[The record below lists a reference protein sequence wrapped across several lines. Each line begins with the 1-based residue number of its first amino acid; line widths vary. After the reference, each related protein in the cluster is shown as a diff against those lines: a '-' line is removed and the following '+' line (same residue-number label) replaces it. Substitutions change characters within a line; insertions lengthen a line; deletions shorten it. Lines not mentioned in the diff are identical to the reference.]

1 MDNRP
6 IGVFDSGVGGLS
18 AVRRLEKLLPGEDIV
33 YFGDTG
39 RMPYGTRSRET
50 IIGYSK
56 EIIAFLLE
64 KDVKMLVA
72 ACGTISSNLPD
83 SVVKALPVPYTGVM
97 LPAAQVAAA
106 TTSNGR
112 IGLIGTTATV
122 RSGLFGKAI
131 RSIRPETKLFGKA
144 CPLLVPMVEEG
155 LLEEDNEIVRLTL
168 EMYLSSIKKEK
179 VDTLILGCTHF
190 SLLYNQVDRVMESKV
205 TLVDAAGAAAQ
216 YVQSFLTERDMLGD
230 SSRKGKTR
238 FFVSSEPEAFC
249 ETAQK
254 FLGRSISADLRVQV
268 LGK

>member
-56 EIIAFLLE
+56 EIIAFLLR

-72 ACGTISSNLPD
+72 ACGTISFSNLPD

-97 LPAAQVAAA
+97 LPAAQAAAA

-112 IGLIGTTATV
+112 IGLIGTTA
-122 RSGLFGKAI
+122 R
-131 RSIRPETKLFGKA
+131 
-144 CPLLVPMVEEG
+144 
-155 LLEEDNEIVRLTL
+155 
-168 EMYLSSIKKEK
+168 Y
-179 VDTLILGCTHF
+179 
-190 SLLYNQVDRVMESKV
+190 
-205 TLVDAAGAAAQ
+205 AAGYSARPSAP
-216 YVQSFLTERDMLGD
+216 SG
-230 SSRKGKTR
+230 RKP
-238 FFVSSEPEAFC
+238 SC
-249 ETAQK
+249 
-254 FLGRSISADLRVQV
+254 SA
-268 LGK
+268 KPAPSWSPW